1 METKQIIGVILLV
14 LGVGV
19 LLYGINVTNSF
30 QYQLGAA
37 FGSGN
42 NDVAVMIA
50 GGVIVGAIGLVM
62 VITGKSNK
70 SE

>member
-1 METKQIIGVILLV
+1 MEVKQIIGIILLI
-14 LGVGV
+14 LGIGV
-19 LLYGINVTNSF
+19 VLYGINVKNSF

-42 NDVAVMIA
+42 NDVTIMIA